1 MGRNKMLDEIKKGGV
16 EIISEGAL
24 NKKLGL
30 RRSLRVK
37 YGIDPTTADIHIGHM
52 ISVRKMRQMQN
63 MGHVGV
69 VIIGDYT
76 AQIGDPTGLDRSRP
90 SLSKEQVRKNATEY
104 MDQLYTVLDKKRTE
118 FHWQSEWFEKMEI
131 MNLIR
136 ILGKFTVAQIMAH
149 ETFKMRYE
157 KRRPL
162 SMNELLYPILQAY
175 DSVMVKA
182 DIELG
187 AIEQKF
193 NILLGRE
200 IQKKYSQE
208 PQVAILSPILIGTD
222 GVNKM
227 SKSLNNYIAIYDTP
241 KEKYGKIMSIKDDL
255 IMNYFELATDISVA
269 RLDEIRSALANSKK
283 NPMDVK
289 KYLARE
295 IMKTF
300 HNESKIKEAEEYFM
314 KVCSRRERPEEIEEL
329 QISSSKIWI
338 VKLLIDA
345 KMAKTSGEARR
356 LVRGGAVYI
365 DGNKVVEET
374 LDIQIEKEFLLK
386 VGKRKF
392 VKIKPNVQNR
402 LDRN

>member
-1 MGRNKMLDEIKKGGV
+1 MGKNRMLDEIKKGGV
-16 EIISEGAL
+16 EIISEDAL

-30 RRSLRVK
+30 GRPLRVK
-37 YGIDPTTADIHIGHM
+37 YGIDPTTADVHIGHM
-52 ISVRKMRQMQN
+52 VPVRKMRQMQN

-118 FHWQSEWFEKMEI
+118 VHWQSEWFEKMEI
-131 MNLIR
+131 MNLIKL
-136 ILGKFTVAQIMAH
+136 LGKFTVAQIMAH
-149 ETFKMRYE
+149 ETFRMRYE
-157 KRRPL
+157 KGQPL
-162 SMNELLYPILQAY
+162 SMHELLYPIFQAY

-187 AIEQKF
+187 ATEQKF

-200 IQKKYSQE
+200 MQRKYSQE
-208 PQVAILSPILIGTD
+208 PQVAILFPILIGTD

-241 KEKYGKIMSIKDDL
+241 EEKYGKIMSIKDDL
-255 IMNYFELATDISVA
+255 IMSYFELAAEVSVA
-269 RLDEIRSALANSKK
+269 NIDEIKSTLANGEK

-289 KYLARE
+289 KHLARE
-295 IMKTF
+295 ILKTF
-300 HNESKIKEAEEYFM
+300 HNEKEIKEAEEYFM
-314 KVCSRRERPEEIEEL
+314 KVCSRRERPKEIEEL
-329 QISSSKIWI
+329 QINSSRIWI
-338 VKLLIDA
+338 VKLLLDA

-365 DGNKVVEET
+365 DGNKVVDET
-374 LDIQIEKEFLLK
+374 LDIQIKKEFLLK

-392 VKIKPNVQNR
+392 VKIKQNAH
-402 LDRN
+402 

>member
-1 MGRNKMLDEIKKGGV
+1 MEGNKVLEEIKKGGV
-16 EIISEGAL
+16 EIISEDAL

-30 RRSLRVK
+30 GRPLRVK

-52 ISVRKMRQMQN
+52 VSVRKMRQMQN

-118 FHWQSEWFEKMEI
+118 VHWQSEWFEKMEI
-131 MNLIR
+131 MDLIEL
-136 ILGKFTVAQIMAH
+136 LGKFTVAQIMAH
-149 ETFKMRYE
+149 ETFRMRYE
-157 KRRPL
+157 KRLPL

-175 DSVMVKA
+175 DSVMIKA

-187 AIEQKF
+187 ASEQKF

-208 PQVAILSPILIGTD
+208 SQVAILSPILIGTD

-269 RLDEIRSALANSKK
+269 RIDEIRSVLAHEKK

-289 KYLARE
+289 KHLARE

-300 HNESKIKEAEEYFM
+300 HNENEIKEAEEYFM

-329 QISSSKIWI
+329 RINSSKIWI

-345 KMAKTSGEARR
+345 RMAKTSGEARR
-356 LVRGGAVYI
+356 LVRGGAVCI

-374 LDIQIEKEFLLK
+374 LDIQIKKEFLLK

-392 VKIKPNVQNR
+392 IKIRPNAKNG

>member
-1 MGRNKMLDEIKKGGV
+1 MEVMDLIKLL
-16 EIISEGAL
+16 A
-24 NKKLGL
+24 
-30 RRSLRVK
+30 
-37 YGIDPTTADIHIGHM
+37 
-52 ISVRKMRQMQN
+52 
-63 MGHVGV
+63 
-69 VIIGDYT
+69 
-76 AQIGDPTGLDRSRP
+76 
-90 SLSKEQVRKNATEY
+90 
-104 MDQLYTVLDKKRTE
+104 
-118 FHWQSEWFEKMEI
+118 
-131 MNLIR
+131 
-136 ILGKFTVAQIMAH
+136 KFTVAQIMAH
-149 ETFKMRYE
+149 ETFRMRYE
-157 KRRPL
+157 KGRPL

-187 AIEQKF
+187 ASEQKF

-208 PQVAILSPILIGTD
+208 PQVAILSPILIGID
-222 GVNKM
+222 GAKKM

-241 KEKYGKIMSIKDDL
+241 KEKYGKVMSIKDDL
-255 IMNYFELATDISVA
+255 IMNYFELATEISLA
-269 RLDEIRSALANSKK
+269 RLDEIKSTLANSKK

-300 HNESKIKEAEEYFM
+300 HDESEIKDAEEYFM

-329 QISSSKIWI
+329 QINSSKIWI

-345 KMAKTSGEARR
+345 RMAKTSGEARR

-374 LDIQIEKEFLLK
+374 TDVQIEKEFLLK

-392 VKIKPNVQNR
+392 VKIKPNVKYV
-402 LDRN
+402 LDKN

>member
-1 MGRNKMLDEIKKGGV
+1 MGRNKILDEIKKGGV
-16 EIISEGAL
+16 EIISEDAL

-30 RRSLRVK
+30 GRPLRVK
-37 YGIDPTTADIHIGHM
+37 YGIDPTTADVHIGHM
-52 ISVRKMRQMQN
+52 VPVRKMRQMQN

-76 AQIGDPTGLDRSRP
+76 AQIGDPTGLDRSKH

-104 MDQLYTVLDKKRTE
+104 MNQLYTVLDKKRKE
-118 FHWQSEWFEKMEI
+118 VHWQSEWFEKIEI
-131 MNLIR
+131 ANLIKLLSR
-136 ILGKFTVAQIMAH
+136 YTVAQIMAH
-149 ETFKMRYE
+149 ETFRMRYE
-157 KRRPL
+157 KGQPL
-162 SMNELLYPILQAY
+162 SIHELLYPIFQAY

-187 AIEQKF
+187 ASEQKF

-200 IQKKYSQE
+200 MQKKYSQE
-208 PQVAILSPILIGTD
+208 PQVAILSPVLIGTD

-255 IMNYFELATDISVA
+255 IMDYFELATDISVV
-269 RLDEIRSALANSKK
+269 RLDEIKNTLANSKK

-289 KYLARE
+289 KHLARE
-295 IMKTF
+295 ILKTF
-300 HNESKIKEAEEYFM
+300 HDESEIGEAEEYFM
-314 KVCSRRERPEEIEEL
+314 KVCSRRERPEEIEGL
-329 QISSSKIWI
+329 QINSSKIWI

-345 KMAKTSGEARR
+345 RMAKTSGEARR
-356 LVRGGAVYI
+356 LIRGGAVYI

-374 LDIQIEKEFLLK
+374 LDIQIKKEFILK

-392 VKIKPNVQNR
+392 VKIKPNAQNG

>member
-1 MGRNKMLDEIKKGGV
+1 MGKNRMLDEIKKGGV
-16 EIISEGAL
+16 EIISEDAL
-24 NKKLGL
+24 DKKLGL
-30 RRSLRVK
+30 GRPLRVK
-37 YGIDPTTADIHIGHM
+37 YGIDPTAADVHIGHM
-52 ISVRKMRQMQN
+52 VSVRKMRQMQN

-118 FHWQSEWFEKMEI
+118 VHWQSEWFKKMEI
-131 MNLIR
+131 MNLIEL
-136 ILGKFTVAQIMAH
+136 LGRFTVAQIMAH
-149 ETFKMRYE
+149 ETFRMRYE
-157 KRRPL
+157 KGHPL

-187 AIEQKF
+187 ASEQKF

-269 RLDEIRSALANSKK
+269 RLDEIKSTLANNKK

-289 KYLARE
+289 KHLARE
-295 IMKTF
+295 ILKTF
-300 HNESKIKEAEEYFM
+300 HNESEIKEAEEYFI

-329 QISSSKIWI
+329 QVNSSKVWI

-345 KMAKTSGEARR
+345 RMAKTSGEARR
-356 LVRGGAVYI
+356 LIRGGAVYI
-365 DGNKVVEET
+365 DGNKVIEET
-374 LDIQIEKEFLLK
+374 LDIQIKKEFLLK

-392 VKIKPNVQNR
+392 IKIKPNVQNG

>member
-1 MGRNKMLDEIKKGGV
+1 MGKNKVLDEIKKGGV
-16 EIISEGAL
+16 EIISEEEL
-24 NKKLGL
+24 NKKLKLGRPL
-30 RRSLRVK
+30 RIK

-52 ISVRKMRQMQN
+52 VSVRKMRQMQD
-63 MGHVGV
+63 MGHVGI

-90 SLSKEQVRKNATEY
+90 PLSKEQVRKNASEY
-104 MDQLYTVLDKKRTE
+104 MDQLYTILDKERTE
-118 FHWQSEWFEKMEI
+118 VHWQSEWFGKMEV
-131 MNLIR
+131 MDLIKL
-136 ILGKFTVAQIMAH
+136 LGKFTVAQIMAH
-149 ETFKMRYE
+149 ETFRMRYE
-157 KRRPL
+157 KGLPL

-175 DSVMVKA
+175 DSLMVKA

-187 AIEQKF
+187 ASEQKF

-208 PQVAILSPILIGTD
+208 PQVSILSPILMGTD
-222 GVNKM
+222 GIKKM

-255 IMNYFELATDISVA
+255 MINYFELATDISIT
-269 RLDEIRSALANSKK
+269 RIDEIKNVLVNKKK
-283 NPMDVK
+283 NPMEIK

-300 HNESKIKEAEEYFM
+300 HNESEIKDAEEYFM
-314 KVCSRRERPEEIEEL
+314 KICSRRERPEDVKEL
-329 QISSSKIWI
+329 QVDRGKIWI

-365 DGNKVVEET
+365 DGNKVVDET
-374 LDIQIEKEFLLK
+374 FDIQVKKEFILK

-392 VKIKPNVQNR
+392 VKIKPNV
-402 LDRN
+402 

>member
-1 MGRNKMLDEIKKGGV
+1 MGRNKILDEIKKGGV
-16 EIISEGAL
+16 EIISEDAL

-30 RRSLRVK
+30 GRPLRVK
-37 YGIDPTTADIHIGHM
+37 YGIDPTTADVHIGHM
-52 ISVRKMRQMQN
+52 VPVRKMRQMQN

-90 SLSKEQVRKNATEY
+90 SLSKEQVKENATEY

-118 FHWQSEWFEKMEI
+118 VHWQSEWFEKMEI
-131 MNLIR
+131 MNLIKV
-136 ILGKFTVAQIMAH
+136 LGKFTVAQIMAH
-149 ETFKMRYE
+149 ETFRMRYE
-157 KRRPL
+157 KGQPL
-162 SMNELLYPILQAY
+162 SIHELLYPIFQAY

-187 AIEQKF
+187 ASEQKF

-200 IQKKYSQE
+200 MQKKYSQE
-208 PQVAILSPILIGTD
+208 PQVAILSPVLIGTD

-255 IMNYFELATDISVA
+255 IMDYFELATDISVV
-269 RLDEIRSALANSKK
+269 RLDEIKNTLANSKK

-289 KYLARE
+289 KHLARE
-295 IMKTF
+295 ILKTF
-300 HNESKIKEAEEYFM
+300 HDESEIGEAEEYFM
-314 KVCSRRERPEEIEEL
+314 KVCSRRERPEEIEGL
-329 QISSSKIWI
+329 QINSSKIWI

-345 KMAKTSGEARR
+345 RMAKTSGEARR
-356 LVRGGAVYI
+356 LIRGGAVYI

-374 LDIQIEKEFLLK
+374 LDIQIKKEFILK

-392 VKIKPNVQNR
+392 VKIKPNAQNG

>member
-1 MGRNKMLDEIKKGGV
+1 MGKNKVLDEIKKGGV
-16 EIISEGAL
+16 EIISEEEL
-24 NKKLGL
+24 NKKLKLG
-30 RRSLRVK
+30 RPLRVK

-52 ISVRKMRQMQN
+52 VSVRKMRQMQD
-63 MGHVGV
+63 MGHVGI

-90 SLSKEQVRKNATEY
+90 PLSKEQVIKNASEY

-118 FHWQSEWFEKMEI
+118 VHWQSEWFGKMKV
-131 MNLIR
+131 MDLIKL
-136 ILGKFTVAQIMAH
+136 LGKFTVAQIMAH
-149 ETFKMRYE
+149 ETFRMRYE
-157 KRRPL
+157 KGLPL

-175 DSVMVKA
+175 DSLMVKA

-187 AIEQKF
+187 ASEQKF

-200 IQKKYSQE
+200 IQRKYFQE
-208 PQVAILSPILIGTD
+208 PQVSILSPILMGTD
-222 GVNKM
+222 GIKKM

-255 IMNYFELATDISVA
+255 MINYFELATDISIT
-269 RLDEIRSALANSKK
+269 RIDEIKNVLVNKKK
-283 NPMDVK
+283 NPMEIK

-300 HNESKIKEAEEYFM
+300 HNESEIKDAEEYFM
-314 KVCSRRERPEEIEEL
+314 KICSRREHPEDIKEL
-329 QISSSKIWI
+329 WFDRGKTWI

-374 LDIQIEKEFLLK
+374 LDIQIKKEFILK

-392 VKIKPNVQNR
+392 IKIKPNI
-402 LDRN
+402 

>member
-1 MGRNKMLDEIKKGGV
+1 MGKNRMLDEIKKGGV
-16 EIISEGAL
+16 EIISEDAL
-24 NKKLGL
+24 DKKLGL
-30 RRSLRVK
+30 GRPLRVK
-37 YGIDPTTADIHIGHM
+37 YGIDPTAADVHIGHM
-52 ISVRKMRQMQN
+52 VSVRKMRQMQN

-118 FHWQSEWFEKMEI
+118 VHWQSEWFKKMEI
-131 MNLIR
+131 MNLIEL
-136 ILGKFTVAQIMAH
+136 LGRFTVAQIMAH
-149 ETFKMRYE
+149 ETFRIRYE
-157 KRRPL
+157 KGQPL
-162 SMNELLYPILQAY
+162 SMHKLLYPIFQAY

-187 AIEQKF
+187 ASEQKF

-227 SKSLNNYIAIYDTP
+227 SKSLNNYIAVYDTP

-269 RLDEIRSALANSKK
+269 RLDEIKSTLANSKK

-289 KYLARE
+289 KHLARE
-295 IMKTF
+295 ILKTF
-300 HNESKIKEAEEYFM
+300 HNESEIKEAEEYFI

-329 QISSSKIWI
+329 QVNSSKVWI

-345 KMAKTSGEARR
+345 RMAKTSGEARR
-356 LVRGGAVYI
+356 LIRGGAVYI
-365 DGNKVVEET
+365 DGNKVIEET
-374 LDIQIEKEFLLK
+374 LDIQIKKEFLLK

-392 VKIKPNVQNR
+392 IKIKPNVQNG

>member
-1 MGRNKMLDEIKKGGV
+1 MGKNKALDEIKKGGV
-16 EIISEGAL
+16 EIISEEEL
-24 NKKLGL
+24 NKKLKLG
-30 RRSLRVK
+30 RPLRVK

-52 ISVRKMRQMQN
+52 VSVRKMRQMQD
-63 MGHVGV
+63 MGHVGI

-90 SLSKEQVRKNATEY
+90 PLSKEQVRKNASEY
-104 MDQLYTVLDKKRTE
+104 MDQLYTVLDKERTE
-118 FHWQSEWFEKMEI
+118 VHWQSEWFGKMEV
-131 MNLIR
+131 MDLIKL
-136 ILGKFTVAQIMAH
+136 LGKFTVAQIMAH
-149 ETFKMRYE
+149 ETFRMRYE
-157 KRRPL
+157 KGLPL
-162 SMNELLYPILQAY
+162 SMNELMYPILQAY
-175 DSVMVKA
+175 DSLMVKA

-187 AIEQKF
+187 ASEQKF

-208 PQVAILSPILIGTD
+208 PQVSILSPILMGTD
-222 GVNKM
+222 GIKKM

-255 IMNYFELATDISVA
+255 MINYFELATDISIT
-269 RLDEIRSALANSKK
+269 RIDEIKNALVNKKK
-283 NPMDVK
+283 NPMEIK

-300 HNESKIKEAEEYFM
+300 HNESEIKDAEEYFM
-314 KVCSRRERPEEIEEL
+314 KICSRRERPEDIKEL
-329 QISSSKIWI
+329 WVDRGKTWI

-374 LDIQIEKEFLLK
+374 LDIQIKKEFILK

-392 VKIKPNVQNR
+392 IKIKPNI
-402 LDRN
+402 

>member
-1 MGRNKMLDEIKKGGV
+1 MLDEIKKGGV
-16 EIISEGAL
+16 EIISEEAL

-30 RRSLRVK
+30 GRPLRVK

-52 ISVRKMRQMQN
+52 VSVRKMRQMQN

-76 AQIGDPTGLDRSRP
+76 AQIGDPTGLDHSRP

-104 MDQLYTVLDKKRTE
+104 MDQLHTVLDKRRTE
-118 FHWQSEWFEKMEI
+118 VHWQSEWFEKMEI
-131 MNLIR
+131 MNLVKL
-136 ILGKFTVAQIMAH
+136 LGKFTVAQIMAH
-149 ETFKMRYE
+149 ETFRMRYE
-157 KRRPL
+157 KGRPL

-187 AIEQKF
+187 ASEQKF

-208 PQVAILSPILIGTD
+208 PQVAILSPILIGID
-222 GVNKM
+222 GANKM
-227 SKSLNNYIAIYDTP
+227 SKSLNNNIAIYDTP

-255 IMNYFELATDISVA
+255 IINYFELSTDISVA
-269 RLDEIRSALANSKK
+269 RLDEIKSTLANSKK

-289 KYLARE
+289 KHLARE
-295 IMKTF
+295 ILKTF
-300 HNESKIKEAEEYFM
+300 HNESEIKEAEEYFM

-329 QISSSKIWI
+329 QINSSKIWI
-338 VKLLIDA
+338 VKLMIDA
-345 KMAKTSGEARR
+345 RMAKTSGEARR

-374 LDIQIEKEFLLK
+374 LDIQIKKEFLLK

-392 VKIKPNVQNR
+392 VKIKPNVQNG

>member
-1 MGRNKMLDEIKKGGV
+1 MKENRMLDEIKKGGV
-16 EIISEGAL
+16 EIISEDAL
-24 NKKLGL
+24 DKKLGL
-30 RRSLRVK
+30 GRPLRVK
-37 YGIDPTTADIHIGHM
+37 YGIDPTTADVHIGHM
-52 ISVRKMRQMQN
+52 VPVRKMRQMQN

-104 MDQLYTVLDKKRTE
+104 MDQLYTVLDKRSTE
-118 FHWQSEWFEKMEI
+118 VHWQSEWFEKMEI
-131 MNLIR
+131 MDLIKL
-136 ILGKFTVAQIMAH
+136 LGKFTVAQIMVH
-149 ETFKMRYE
+149 ETFRMRYE
-157 KRRPL
+157 KEQPL
-162 SMNELLYPILQAY
+162 SMHELLYPIFQAY
-175 DSVMVKA
+175 DSVIVKA

-187 AIEQKF
+187 ASEQKF

-200 IQKKYSQE
+200 MQRKYSQD
-208 PQVAILSPILIGTD
+208 PQVAILFPILIGTD

-255 IMNYFELATDISVA
+255 IMNYFKLATDLSLA
-269 RLDEIRSALANSKK
+269 SLSEIKSTLANEKK
-283 NPMDVK
+283 NPMEVK
-289 KYLARE
+289 KRLARE

-300 HNESKIKEAEEYFM
+300 HNESEIKDAEEYFM
-314 KVCSRRERPEEIEEL
+314 KVCSRRERPEDIEEL
-329 QISSSKIWI
+329 QVNSDKIWI
-338 VKLLIDA
+338 VKLMVDA

-356 LVRGGAVYI
+356 LIRGGAVYI
-365 DGNKVVEET
+365 DGNKVIEET
-374 LDIQIEKEFLLK
+374 LDIQIKKEFLLK

-392 VKIKPNVQNR
+392 IKIKPNVQNG